1 MSELNEKLIDY
12 GGLEHFRDLL
22 LNDSGTTSTSTW
34 SSSKINEEIQA
45 VGGTADS
52 EFDGKTTEDFRFVTE
67 LPQEATEGEQV
78 VIKGENVDTLY
89 KYVSGA
95 WAEQT
100 PDATVLYFDTENEA
114 LYSYVSAE
122 QQFATISS
130 VNTIIVG
137 KNLNTS
143 EALKAIKTPGTYSV
157 LQRTSSTTKGEYTKK
172 WTLTVEGID
181 YDEYELTDS
190 VYQRIQS
197 NYTIQKRTWSSTRT
211 TNDGWSNFSV
221 YYAGEIKD
229 STTSKYYTW
238 SSNKISGELDAKQNI
253 LPENVTELPCLVYEF
268 ENTTK
273 GLTEIPAD
281 KIDADGNLIINNTI
295 VQQQG
300 FGAYGLH
307 KSDVLE
313 NPNTIY
319 DGSRWYYNAMDVEL
333 LNYSKIVYRVQ
344 SSSANNVYGLVRG
357 LADEITMT
365 PPVSLQ
371 KPLSDETKAALVAY
385 MEGLEGKVVCWN
397 GIEGYIVGFN
407 DVSHTPKIYSYTESD
422 APYTTTGNGIFAG
435 HTLLKKGHYY
445 KIHCVRF
452 NHYFE
457 KVSSTS
463 AQYISG
469 WVLTFDEI
477 GDLIKTVEYTAEKV
491 DAKQDTLTAGEN
503 IEIAANTISAKGY
516 VFDESV
522 GGFATKYVNS
532 DDENNVYVATNTA
545 SKSGAFAEGWNTTAS
560 GEYGTHA
567 EGYETTASGE
577 ISHAEGY
584 STTASGNYGSHAE
597 GYQSVASGEVSHAE
611 GSSTAS
617 SYYSHAEGQRT
628 TASGN
633 SSHSEGAYTTAQN
646 ITEHAEGYFN
656 VSHKATSTSQYDG
669 NAGNTQHSVGIGSSE
684 SARKNAFEIMQN
696 GDIYVKGIGGYQ
708 GTNTKVQ
715 DNTIKTLQEYIAT
728 LEARIAALENPNA

>member
-130 VNTIIVG
+130 VNTIVVG

-211 TNDGWSNFSV
+211 TNDGWTNFST

-229 STTSKYYTW
+229 TTTSKYYTW
-238 SSNKISGELDAKQNI
+238 SSNKISGELATKQN
-253 LPENVTELPCLVYEF
+253 
-268 ENTTK
+268 
-273 GLTEIPAD
+273 
-281 KIDADGNLIINNTI
+281 
-295 VQQQG
+295 
-300 FGAYGLH
+300 
-307 KSDVLE
+307 
-313 NPNTIY
+313 
-319 DGSRWYYNAMDVEL
+319 
-333 LNYSKIVYRVQ
+333 
-344 SSSANNVYGLVRG
+344 
-357 LADEITMT
+357 
-365 PPVSLQ
+365 
-371 KPLSDETKAALVAY
+371 
-385 MEGLEGKVVCWN
+385 
-397 GIEGYIVGFN
+397 
-407 DVSHTPKIYSYTESD
+407 
-422 APYTTTGNGIFAG
+422 
-435 HTLLKKGHYY
+435 
-445 KIHCVRF
+445 
-452 NHYFE
+452 
-457 KVSSTS
+457 
-463 AQYISG
+463 
-469 WVLTFDEI
+469 
-477 GDLIKTVEYTAEKV
+477 
-491 DAKQDTLTAGEN
+491 TLTVGTN
-503 IEIAANTISAKGY
+503 IDITGNTISAKGY
-516 VFDESV
+516 VFDETKGSFV
-522 GGFATKYVNS
+522 TKYRQDS
-532 DDENNVYVATNTA
+532 DDGGQIVANTA
-545 SKSGAFAEGWNTTAS
+545 TGLG
-560 GEYGTHA
+560 
-567 EGYETTASGE
+567 
-577 ISHAEGY
+577 SHAEGY
-584 STTASGNYGSHAE
+584 HTQSSGDYGSHAE
-597 GYQSVASGEVSHAE
+597 GMETNASMDSAHAE
-611 GSSTAS
+611 GF
-617 SYYSHAEGQRT
+617 RT
-628 TASGN
+628 TASGDYGAHAEGSWTSAIGN
-633 SSHSEGAYTTAQN
+633 SSHAEGYGTQNLPIQALGAGSHAEGIGRIAQN
-646 ITEHAEGYFN
+646 EAEHAEGMFG
-656 VSHKATSTSQYDG
+656 VSHKSSNKFGD
-669 NAGNTQHSVGIGSSE
+669 AGNTLHSIGNSYS
-684 SARKNAFEIMQN
+684 RDNFHNAVEVMQN
-696 GDIYVKGIGGYQ
+696 GDVYITGVGGYK
-708 GTNTKVQ
+708 GTDTKVQ
-715 DNTIKTLQEYIAT
+715 DATIKTLQEYIAS